1 MVKDRLEDLKQRSK
15 EYSKVPLKE
24 KKPPKVMA
32 DGRGIQNFLHDV
44 EKVETELNLLKEKVE
59 NMKKIQ
65 LTILSSPF
73 GQDNKKQYE
82 KLVDVIR
89 KDSSKIRKSLKNIE
103 GQVEENP
110 KEENSALNRIRSEQL
125 NRLTLGLAQTSNDFF
140 TAQSDYMEKIKVLV
154 RKQCDIANKGDS
166 ELQEILDAE
175 GDFKVFTQDYITD
188 VQDAEEQLRM
198 IEERDKDIQAL
209 EKNICQVN
217 ELFIDMS
224 VLVSEQGETIVNIEK
239 QVLEASSNVVGGKD
253 QLRQAEISRKKSRKR
268 CCCFIGI
275 GIVAALLVAAIIA
288 GIILS

>member
-1 MVKDRLEDLKQRSK
+1 MVKDRLEDLKKRSK
-15 EYSKVPLKE
+15 EYSKVPLKD

-44 EKVETELNLLKEKVE
+44 EKVEAELNLLKEKVE

-73 GQDNKKQYE
+73 GQDNKKLYE

-103 GQVEENP
+103 GQVEESP

-125 NRLTLGLAQTSNDFF
+125 NRLTLGLAQTSNEFF
-140 TAQSDYMEKIKVLV
+140 TAQSDYMEKIKMLV

-239 QVLEASSNVVGGKD
+239 QVLEASSNVVGGKE
-253 QLRQAEISRKKSRKR
+253 QLRQAEVSRRKRRKR
-268 CCCFIGI
+268 CFCFIGI
-275 GIVAALLVAAIIA
+275 GIVAALIVAAIIA